1 MRIYQINVV
10 CGNGSTGRI
19 AVDLSRFI
27 QSYEGECRIAYGR
40 GKCALEGIDCIKISS
55 KTDTYIHALL
65 TRITDRHGLYS
76 KKATKKLID
85 DIKQYVPDIIHL
97 HNLHGYYLNYEM
109 LFAFLKDYNRPVLWT
124 MHDCWA
130 FTGHCAHYDAA
141 GCMKWQEGCHDCPI
155 LHNYPAT
162 FYGGNVINN
171 YVRKKKSFMS
181 ISDLTIVTPSYWL
194 KDQLSKSFLK
204 NVECTTIPNGV
215 DLRKF
220 TPTENNLREL
230 YHCENKIL
238 LLGVA
243 SVWTK
248 NKGLD
253 DLVKLRSML
262 DDRYAICLVG
272 LTQKQIR
279 KLPENIIGRERTES
293 MEELA
298 QYYST
303 ADFFLN
309 LTYED
314 TFSMVNMEALA
325 CGTPIIAYAT
335 GGSPEII
342 QEMCGMIVKTGDLN
356 AVAHFLNES
365 VKEKKYYYDACLERA
380 SQYDKEECY
389 KQYIYLYKKMLGET
403 I

>member
-19 AVDLSRFI
+19 AVDLSRYI
-27 QSYEGECRIAYGR
+27 QSYGGECRIAYGR
-40 GKCALEGIDCIKISS
+40 GKCTLEGIDCIKISS
-55 KTDTYIHALL
+55 KTDTYMHALL

-85 DIKQYVPDIIHL
+85 DIKQYAPDNIHL

-109 LFAFLKDYNRPVLWT
+109 LFAFLRDYNKPVLWT

-141 GCMKWQEGCHDCPI
+141 GCVKWREGCHDCPI

-162 FYGGNVINN
+162 FYGGNVVDN
-171 YVRKKKSFMS
+171 YMRKKKCFMS
-181 ISDLTIVTPSYWL
+181 VPKLTIVTPSRWL
-194 KDQLSKSFLK
+194 KNQVSQSFLK
-204 NVECTTIPNGV
+204 AQKCVTIPNGINLLQFMPTKSN
-215 DLRKF
+215 LRK
-220 TPTENNLREL
+220 EM
-230 YHCENKIL
+230 HCEDKKL

-253 DLVKLRSML
+253 DFVKLRNML

-272 LTQKQIR
+272 LTKKQIR
-279 KLPENIIGRERTES
+279 ELPEGIIACTHTKS
-293 MEELA
+293 SDELA
-298 QYYST
+298 QYYT
-303 ADFFLN
+303 AADYFLN

-314 TFSMVNMEALA
+314 SFPTVNIEALA
-325 CGTPIIAYAT
+325 CGTPIISYAT

-342 QEMCGMIVKTGDLN
+342 TEMCGMIAEIGDLE
-356 AVAHFLNES
+356 AIEHLLNEK
-365 VKEKKYYYDACLERA
+365 VKEKEYYYDACVERA
-380 SQYDKEECY
+380 LQYNKEECY
-389 KQYIYLYKKMLGET
+389 KQYIYLYKRMLEET
-403 I
+403 A

>member
-1 MRIYQINVV
+1 MRVYQINVV

-19 AVDLSRFI
+19 AVNLSSLI
-27 QSYEGECRIAYGR
+27 QSGGGECRIAYGR
-40 GKCALEGIDCIKISS
+40 GECALKGIDCFKISS
-55 KTDTYIHALL
+55 EIDTYIHAFL
-65 TRITDRHGLYS
+65 TRATDRHGLYS
-76 KKATKKLID
+76 KKATVKLIN
-85 DIKQYVPDIIHL
+85 DIKQYAPDIIHL
-97 HNLHGYYLNYEM
+97 HNLHGYYLNYEI
-109 LFAFLKDYNRPVLWT
+109 LFAFLKNYKRPVLWT

-130 FTGHCAHYDAA
+130 FTGHCAHYDAV
-141 GCMKWQEGCHDCPI
+141 GCMKWREGCDHCPI

-162 FYGGNVINN
+162 FYGGNVIDN
-171 YVRKKKSFMS
+171 YIRKKKSFTS
-181 ISDLTIVTPSYWL
+181 ISNLMIVTPSYWL
-194 KDQLSKSFLK
+194 MDQLSKSFLRSI
-204 NVECTTIPNGV
+204 ERITIPNGV

-220 TPTENNLREL
+220 RPTQNNLREF
-230 YHCENKIL
+230 YHCENKIFL
-238 LLGVA
+238 VGVA

-248 NKGLD
+248 NKGLND
-253 DLVKLRSML
+253 FIKLRSML

-272 LTQKQIR
+272 LTKEQIR
-279 KLPENIIGRERTES
+279 RLPEGIIGRRRTES

-298 QYYST
+298 QYYSV

-342 QEMCGMIVKTGDLN
+342 QKMCGMIVETGDLK
-356 AVAHFLNES
+356 AVVRLLSGEAQ
-365 VKEKKYYYDACLERA
+365 EKDYYHNACLERA

-389 KQYIYLYKKMLGET
+389 KQYINLYKKMIEEKL
-403 I
+403 